1 MLFFTKNSVKCVTDS
16 GGLQKTYI
24 LDTPCVN
31 IRDQTE
37 WVETLIGNHNILSK
51 PLQDNIIDRFLIL
64 LLIIMK
70 IRIVMEMVMLQ
81 KNSKYNKQIKRLK

>member
-24 LDTPCVN
+24 LDTPCVS
-31 IRDQTE
+31 IRDQNE

-51 PLQDNIIDRFLIL
+51 SLQDNIIDKVFNTVINNNENQNCYGNGYATE
-64 LLIIMK
+64 K
-70 IRIVMEMVMLQ
+70 
-81 KNSKYNKQIKRLK
+81 